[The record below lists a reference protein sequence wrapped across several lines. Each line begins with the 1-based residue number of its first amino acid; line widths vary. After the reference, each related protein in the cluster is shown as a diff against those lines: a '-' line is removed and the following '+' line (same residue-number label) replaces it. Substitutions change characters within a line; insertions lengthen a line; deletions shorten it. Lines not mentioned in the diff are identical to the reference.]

1 MTVAGM
7 VALLTLLAVAFSP
20 EEELST
26 RAEWPTV
33 LFALFDG
40 VIAVGMTLWLVA
52 FIRRW
57 WPTPGPLL
65 AKAGRASYATYFVH
79 PLVLTTLMMLFS
91 SIPLEPGIKFALVAA
106 VAVPVASPWLHAHPA
121 AGHLQGLV
129 NTGLT
134 RRRPSGRTHTQAL
147 GGHAVRDAQ
156 APPIQRCRMHLGS
169 LPCRCCVRR
178 CCGRGRR
185 SRDCWLTAC
194 TPWCAGLTS
203 GGFSRQI
210 NAAQAARRWKRWN
223 RPVRWRE
230 PVTISACGQIAV
242 TLGPRLRNPG
252 AIGCARHRQVSR

>member
-57 WPTPGPLL
+57 WPAPGPLL

-106 VAVPVASPWLHAHPA
+106 VRGPRWLHAHPA

-147 GGHAVRDAQ
+147 GGHAVSRRAGSAHPALSDASRI
-156 APPIQRCRMHLGS
+156 AS
-169 LPCRCCVRR
+169 LPVL
-178 CCGRGRR
+178 R
-185 SRDCWLTAC
+185 SAMLW
-194 TPWCAGLTS
+194 
-203 GGFSRQI
+203 SR
-210 NAAQAARRWKRWN
+210 
-223 RPVRWRE
+223 
-230 PVTISACGQIAV
+230 
-242 TLGPRLRNPG
+242 
-252 AIGCARHRQVSR
+252 